1 MDNERDNILNQTP
14 DYSFNEDY
22 PPACL
27 NPMATVI
34 AQYANSPHLLKL
46 IDFFAQNVI
55 ACPFFDRFYR
65 EVWNLDTAGNY
76 GLQVWGNIVGINR
89 TIRSLSNFWVGFNEE
104 TLLLARPFNETLDR
118 ATFWNGRDSLYN
130 DLYLNANNFKKVIYV
145 KAAANI
151 SDGSIAS
158 LNKIL
163 MMLFSDKGQI
173 YIQDNQDMTA
183 TVIANWKIT
192 PTDASLLMTIFSV
205 LMPAGVG
212 INLKMNEVE

>member
-1 MDNERDNILNQTP
+1 
-14 DYSFNEDY
+14 
-22 PPACL
+22 
-27 NPMATVI
+27 MATVI

-55 ACPFFDRFYR
+55 ACPFFDRFYHD
-65 EVWNLDTAGNY
+65 VWDLDTAKNY
-76 GLQVWGNIVGINR
+76 GLYVWGNIVGINR
-89 TIRSLSNFWVGFNEE
+89 TIRSLNNFWVGFNEE
-104 TLLLARPFNETLDR
+104 TLLLARPFNDTLDQ
-118 ATFWNGRDSLYN
+118 ATFWDGKEPLYS
-130 DLYLNANNFKKVIYV
+130 DLYLNENNFKKIIHV

-163 MMLFSDKGQI
+163 MMLFSDRGQI
-173 YIQDNQDMTA
+173 YIQDNRDMTA